1 MKKIIKCCMALVLL
15 AMLACHKD
23 KTVTSTAPVINTV
36 WPLDG
41 TPSTIVTIRGKNFS
55 SVRTENIVQFNGV
68 NAIVIEANADELL
81 AVTPAGGATGAITIA
96 VHNTTVTG
104 PVFTYKAPQEEYSV
118 KLFAGDVTAGSVDGT
133 LAESRLRS
141 PEGVEVDAAGNLII
155 TDRGNNR
162 IRKVSL
168 TGVMSTVAGADA
180 AGFVNGAAAAAR
192 FKLPWKS
199 TVDAAGNI
207 IVADRDNNCIRKITP
222 AGEVST
228 IAGSGTAGFADG
240 SATTAMF
247 NQPLD
252 VAADAAGNI
261 YVADNLNH
269 RIRKITPQGVVSTLA
284 GDGTGAFA
292 NGTGTAAKLKN
303 PTGLAI
309 DKDGNLIIADRL
321 NHRLRKITLS
331 DGAVTSIAGDGVSGY
346 KDGEAGAARFADPY
360 GVAVDGNGNIIIA
373 DLNNNK
379 VRKVAGGIVSTLAG
393 TSKGFLDGP
402 GTSAQLNQPTDV
414 CVDANGNVYVA
425 DLGNNCIRK
434 ISLVK

>member
-1 MKKIIKCCMALVLL
+1 MALVLI
-15 AMLACHKD
+15 AITACDKD
-23 KTVTSTAPVINTV
+23 KTITSAAPVINTV

-41 TPSTIVTIRGKNFS
+41 NPSTIVTIRGKNFS
-55 SVRTENIVQFNGV
+55 TVRTENIVQFNGV
-68 NAIVIEANADELL
+68 NAIVIEANEGQLL
-81 AVTPAGGATGAITIA
+81 AVAPATGATGSITVA
-96 VHNTTVTG
+96 VRNTTVTG
-104 PVFTYKAPQEEYSV
+104 PVFTYKAPRQEYNV
-118 KLFAGDVTAGSVDGT
+118 KLFAGDLTAGSVDGA
-133 LAESRLRS
+133 LSISRLRS
-141 PEGVEVDAAGNLII
+141 PEGVEMDAAGNLII

-168 TGVMSTVAGADA
+168 AGIMSPVAGADVV
-180 AGFVNGAAAAAR
+180 GFVNGAAAAAR
-192 FKLPWKS
+192 FRLPWKS

-222 AGEVST
+222 AGVVST

-269 RIRKITPQGVVSTLA
+269 RIRKIAPSGDVSTLA
-284 GDGTGAFA
+284 GDGTAAFA
-292 NGTGTAAKLKN
+292 NGTGTAAKLRN
-303 PTGLAI
+303 PSGLAI

-321 NHRLRKITLS
+321 NHRIRMITPA
-331 DGAVTSIAGDGVSGY
+331 GVVTSIAGDGVSGY

-379 VRKVAGGIVSTLAG
+379 VRKLAGVTVTTLAG
-393 TSKGFLDGP
+393 SSKGFLDGP
-402 GTSAQLNQPTDV
+402 GANAQLNQPTDV
-414 CVDANGNVYVA
+414 CVDADGNVYVA

-434 ISLVK
+434 ITLIK

>member
-1 MKKIIKCCMALVLL
+1 MKRIINYCMALVLI
-15 AMLACHKD
+15 AITACDKD
-23 KTVTSTAPVINTV
+23 KTVTSSAPVINTV

-41 TPSTIVTIRGKNFS
+41 NPSTIVTIRGKNFS
-55 SVRTENIVQFNGV
+55 TVRTENIVQFNGV
-68 NAIVIEANADELL
+68 SAIVIEANQGELL
-81 AVTPAGGATGAITIA
+81 VVAPATGATGAITVA

-104 PVFTYKAPQEEYSV
+104 PVFTYKAPQQEYNV
-118 KLFAGDVTAGSVDGT
+118 KLFAGDLTAGSVDGA
-133 LAESRLRS
+133 LSISRLRS
-141 PEGVEVDAAGNLII
+141 PEGVELDAAGNLII

-168 TGVMSTVAGADA
+168 AGIMSPVAGADVV
-180 AGFVNGAAAAAR
+180 GFVNGAAADAR
-192 FKLPWKS
+192 FRLPWKS

-222 AGEVST
+222 AGVVST

-240 SATTAMF
+240 PATTAMF

-269 RIRKITPQGVVSTLA
+269 RIRKITASGDVSTLA
-284 GDGTGAFA
+284 GDGTAAFA
-292 NGTGTAAKLKN
+292 NGTGTAAKLRN
-303 PTGLAI
+303 PSGLAI

-321 NHRLRKITLS
+321 NHRVRKITPA
-331 DGAVTSIAGDGVSGY
+331 GVVTSIAGDGVSGY

-379 VRKVAGGIVSTLAG
+379 VRKLADVTVTTLAG
-393 TSKGFLDGP
+393 SAKGFLDGP
-402 GTSAQLNQPTDV
+402 GASAQLNSPTDV
-414 CVDANGNVYVA
+414 CVDADGNVYVA

-434 ISLVK
+434 ITLIK